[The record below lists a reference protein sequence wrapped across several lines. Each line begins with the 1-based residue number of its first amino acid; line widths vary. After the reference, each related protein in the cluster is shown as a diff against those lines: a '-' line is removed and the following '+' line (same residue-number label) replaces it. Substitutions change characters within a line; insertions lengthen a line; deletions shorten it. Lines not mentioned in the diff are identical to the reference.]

1 MLAEFEGYTYIANVN
16 CDTVTLVTFDKN
28 KKLEGFEAKRDYYK
42 NVVKL
47 DDSRLESI
55 YDIHYWVK
63 YTDCIEKS
71 EIWNIDEGRAVGF
84 LSNIENNEVV
94 INVDHNAKDSSWT
107 QYDKYAASKKIK
119 LTECAEYWVEKIFF
133 KKNGRLVEKNVEKIK
148 VSLETLKASM
158 IGNRRNNL

>member
-16 CDTVTLVTFDKN
+16 FDTVTLVTFDEN

-42 NVVKL
+42 NIVKL
-47 DDSRLESI
+47 DDPRLKSI

-71 EIWNIDEGRAVGF
+71 EIWNIDEGRTVGF

-107 QYDKYAASKKIK
+107 QYDKHAASKKI
-119 LTECAEYWVEKIFF
+119 
-133 KKNGRLVEKNVEKIK
+133 
-148 VSLETLKASM
+148 
-158 IGNRRNNL
+158 